1 MFRNP
6 VYLATQ
12 IFCAGDIVIVGEC
25 EYRGNYLSACIDSKT
40 LELRS
45 PPVEMGNSR
54 SVRFPCF
61 LEHQGA
67 FVILHVV
74 KPLYFCFMSVLKHL
88 L

>member
-12 IFCAGDIVIVGEC
+12 IFCAGDIVIVGRSGYFRN
-25 EYRGNYLSACIDSKT
+25 YRSVCIDSKT
-40 LELRS
+40 LKLRS
-45 PPVEMGNSR
+45 PPVEMGDDR

-61 LEHQGA
+61 LEHLGA